1 MMKSLFV
8 YLIAA
13 IGLLLYTNSTAQ
25 HPMIE
30 GDSLLCPEGIGTLM
44 TTDSFESYQW
54 YRRYLGSSD
63 TLILEGETSRSL
75 VMDYFNFSASFMIV
89 EVVVDDEKFLS
100 DEFFVDGYVFAP
112 ATVMSSGD
120 FTIGEEGNSVLRPG
134 DTMFFTLSN
143 PYTVNIEWYRNGQL
157 LEGETDQEL
166 TVTEPGIYNV
176 IGAPELCPDFFQG
189 PGVPLIVVPCATTSA
204 DDYELNNTVTI
215 FPVPATNVVCIQG
228 EDLNGEHYSIYDLQG
243 KSVDTGQLSDTRQLD
258 ISAWQEGVYILH
270 LGRSHRAY
278 KILKQK

>member
-1 MMKSLFV
+1 MKSYFILLG
-8 YLIAA
+8 LIFG
-13 IGLLLYTNSTAQ
+13 ILLRYETTAQ
-25 HPMIE
+25 EPIIV
-30 GDSLLCPEGIGTLM
+30 GDSLLCPEGFGTLM
-44 TTDSFESYQW
+44 TTDTFESYQW
-54 YRRYLGSSD
+54 FRRYFGSSD
-63 TLILEGETSRSL
+63 TVILEGETSRSL
-75 VMDYFNFSASFMIV
+75 DVNYFDFAASYMIV
-89 EVVVDDEKFLS
+89 EVLVEDEKILS

-112 ATVMSSGD
+112 ATVISSGD
-120 FTIGEEGNSVLRPG
+120 FTIGEEGNSVLCPD

-204 DDYELNNTVTI
+204 DDYELNNAITI

-228 EDLNGEHYSIYDLQG
+228 EDLNREHYSIYDLQG
-243 KSVDTGQLSDTRQLD
+243 KCVDTGQLSDTRQLD

-270 LGRSHRAY
+270 LGTSHQTY
-278 KILKQK
+278 KIVKHR